1 MKSTTNRTNKSQV
14 AILIAL
20 IYLLVHPLGAKELSQ
35 NKNKCWLK
43 ALEEAKNGDTAE
55 KIKAKCQNKQ
65 LKHLPSDKL
74 RNDKPSENAQST
86 QKPLSRIDQR
96 IKNEL
101 ETIDNPAVI
110 TSHKRNYM
118 LPVTYVKE
126 QNSVPFV
133 QPLSNEKLD
142 NAEAKFQ
149 LSFKAPLLSQV
160 FDDQDLLFFGFTL
173 QSYWQLYNSEL
184 SSPFRETN
192 YQPEIFYA
200 IENEAKIGEWTNKG
214 FMFGVEHQSNGR
226 TQRYSRSW
234 NRVYANFFFE
244 KDNWVVSLKP
254 WYRLPEDPKENPDDA
269 KGDDN
274 PDIEKYMGHF
284 EVSTIYSWDEQNF
297 SLMFRNNLR
306 SNNKGALQ
314 LDWTFPLGKRF
325 KGHLQYFNGYGE
337 SLIDYDHHIERIG
350 FGVALTDFL

>member
-1 MKSTTNRTNKSQV
+1 MKSTLNRTNKSQS

-20 IYLLVHPLGAKELSQ
+20 IYLSVHPLSAQELSLG
-35 NKNKCWLK
+35 KNECLLK
-43 ALEEAKNGDTAE
+43 ALAKADNRETVE
-55 KIKAKCQNKQ
+55 QIKAKCKEVRRESLPGNKSNNELQ
-65 LKHLPSDKL
+65 T
-74 RNDKPSENAQST
+74 ENAKST

-96 IKNEL
+96 IQNEL

-126 QNSVPFV
+126 QNSVPFD
-133 QPLSNEKLD
+133 QLLANDKLD

-149 LSFKAPLLSQV
+149 LSFKAPLISQV
-160 FDDQDLLFFGFTL
+160 FDDQDRLFFGFTL

-214 FMFGVEHQSNGR
+214 FMFGIEHQSNGR
-226 TQRYSRSW
+226 TQSFSRSW

-244 KDNWVVSLKP
+244 KDNWVVSFKP
-254 WYRLPEDPKENPDDA
+254 WYRLPEDEKENPDSA
-269 KGDDN
+269 EGDDN
-274 PDIEKYMGHF
+274 PDIHKYMGNF
-284 EVSTIYSWDEQNF
+284 EMSTIYSWDEQNF

-306 SNNKGALQ
+306 SNNRGALQ

-325 KGHLQYFNGYGE
+325 KGHFQYFNGYGE
-337 SLIDYDHHIERIG
+337 SLIDYNHHIERIG

>member
-1 MKSTTNRTNKSQV
+1 MNRTNKSHL
-14 AILIAL
+14 AILLVL
-20 IYLLVHPLGAKELSQ
+20 IYLIVHPLQAKELPKDKKDCLLRSLETAKANQTAAQIKAQCDQASQQKTQ
-35 NKNKCWLK
+35 NK
-43 ALEEAKNGDTAE
+43 AAE
-55 KIKAKCQNKQ
+55 SSSQ
-65 LKHLPSDKL
+65 PV
-74 RNDKPSENAQST
+74 
-86 QKPLSRIDQR
+86 SRIDRR
-96 IKNEL
+96 IQNEKKSL
-101 ETIDNPAVI
+101 DNPAVI

-118 LPVTYVKE
+118 LPLTYVKE

-133 QPLSNEKLD
+133 LPLSNEKLD

-200 IENEAKIGEWTNKG
+200 IENEAKLGEWTNKG
-214 FMFGVEHQSNGR
+214 FMFGIEHQSNGR
-226 TQRYSRSW
+226 TQRFSRSW
-234 NRVYANFFFE
+234 NRIYANFFFE
-244 KDNWVVSLKP
+244 KDNWVVSFKP
-254 WYRLPEDPKENPDDA
+254 WYRIPEKEKDDPNQA
-269 KGDDN
+269 TGDDN

-284 EVSTIYSWDEQNF
+284 ELSTIYSWDDQNF
-297 SLMFRNNLR
+297 SFMLRNNLR
-306 SNNKGALQ
+306 SSNKGAIQ

-325 KGHLQYFNGYGE
+325 KGYLQYFNGYGE
-337 SLIDYDHHIERIG
+337 SLIDYDHQIERLG

>member
-1 MKSTTNRTNKSQV
+1 MKSTINRTNKSQA
-14 AILIAL
+14 AILLAL
-20 IYLLVHPLGAKELSQ
+20 IYLSVHSLKAQELSQ
-35 NKNKCWLK
+35 DKNECWLK
-43 ALEEAKNGDTAE
+43 ALSEASKEDTAE
-55 KIKAKCQNKQ
+55 QIKNRC
-65 LKHLPSDKL
+65 
-74 RNDKPSENAQST
+74 NDNNAKPSAKLGSDVKQPEAAKST
-86 QKPLSRIDQR
+86 KKPISRIDQR

-126 QNSVPFV
+126 QNSTPFEQV
-133 QPLSNEKLD
+133 LTNQKLD

-149 LSFKAPLLSQV
+149 LSFKAPLFSQV
-160 FDDQDLLFFGFTL
+160 FDDQDRLFFGFTL

-200 IENEAKIGEWTNKG
+200 IENETKIGEWTNKG
-214 FMFGVEHQSNGR
+214 FMFWVEHQSNGR
-226 TQRYSRSW
+226 TQRFSRSW
-234 NRVYANFFFE
+234 NRVYANFIFE
-244 KDNWVVSLKP
+244 KDNWVVSFKP
-254 WYRLPEDPKENPDDA
+254 WYRLPEEEKEDPNQAE
-269 KGDDN
+269 GDDN

-284 EVSTIYSWDEQNF
+284 EMSTIYSWDEQNF

-306 SNNKGALQ
+306 SDNRGALQ

-337 SLIDYDHHIERIG
+337 SLIDYNHHIERIG